1 MAEAQTTSDVMALHE
16 VREVS
21 QPENN
26 GYDAPF
32 GTFTWQHWLDA
43 QAKVNQCFSRF
54 VRAIEEKQ
62 GAQALMI
69 CLDVQEI
76 ATEMLVEA
84 YSLCANVPQ
93 ALNEQNQ
100 ER

>member
-1 MAEAQTTSDVMALHE
+1 MSKSQTTEDVMSLKD
-16 VREVS
+16 VREAGW
-21 QPENN
+21 PENN

-62 GAQALMI
+62 GVQALMI

-76 ATEMLVEA
+76 ATEMLIEA
-84 YSLCANVPQ
+84 YSLCANAPREVDK
-93 ALNEQNQ
+93 

>member
-1 MAEAQTTSDVMALHE
+1 MTRPQSTNDVMSLKD
-16 VREVS
+16 VREAS
-21 QPENN
+21 WPENS

-43 QAKVNQCFSRF
+43 QARINQCFSRF

-62 GAQALMI
+62 ITQALMV

-76 ATEMLVEA
+76 ATQMLVEA
-84 YSLCANVPQ
+84 YSLNTSLPQ
-93 ALNEQNQ
+93 EMDKPDS